1 MSPEES
7 SLISRAS
14 LSDVI
19 YDCLSDEIMHGKI
32 ADGLELSQVQLAT
45 RFGVSRIPVREAL
58 RRLQAESLVIAT
70 PYHPFVVRKVTPEQ
84 VLELVDVR
92 AALED
97 LALSK
102 REPPGTEVIKALR
115 DLNQQMAQGGE
126 GDFLASDREFHSLI
140 LGPETMTVELLEDVR
155 KKGHKYLSV
164 MGAGKSRRTT
174 ATKEHTK
181 IIDALEARDMS
192 QARILVHEHVMRS
205 RDFVAG
211 RLAQE
216 NP

>member
-1 MSPEES
+1 MPEDS
-7 SLISRAS
+7 SVITRVS

-32 ADGLELSQVQLAT
+32 ADGSELSQVRLAT

-70 PYHPFVVRKVTPEQ
+70 PYHPFVVRKVTAEQ

-102 REPPGTEVIKALR
+102 REPPAAELIGRLR
-115 DLNQQMAQGGE
+115 DLNQQMSA
-126 GDFLASDREFHSLI
+126 GDFLAKDREFHSLI

-155 KKGHKYLSV
+155 RKVHKYLSV
-164 MGAGKSRRTT
+164 MVAGKTRRTT
-174 ATKEHTK
+174 ATKEHTR
-181 IIDALEARDMS
+181 IIDALEARDMDR
-192 QARILVHEHVMRS
+192 ARSLVHEHVMRS
-205 RDFVAG
+205 RAFVAE
-211 RLAQE
+211 RLTKQS
-216 NP
+216 